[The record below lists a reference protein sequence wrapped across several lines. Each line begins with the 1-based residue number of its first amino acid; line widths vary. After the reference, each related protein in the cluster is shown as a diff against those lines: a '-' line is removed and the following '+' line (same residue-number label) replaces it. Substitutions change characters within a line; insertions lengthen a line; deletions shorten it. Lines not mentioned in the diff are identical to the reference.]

1 MRLIRTSHSVCERA
15 REATSLA
22 LDGELSQLDRARM
35 DAHLERCADCRA
47 FNAES
52 SAVAELLRQAPTEQ
66 MSVPIAL
73 PRARRL
79 SAARILQAGAAAAA
93 VALVA
98 GLSAIH
104 SVGQRSSP
112 AAVPNFK
119 LSPTASL
126 GHDDELAPIRHLTP
140 RIDYRTAL

>member
-1 MRLIRTSHSVCERA
+1 
-15 REATSLA
+15 
-22 LDGELSQLDRARM
+22 
-35 DAHLERCADCRA
+35 
-47 FNAES
+47 
-52 SAVAELLRQAPTEQ
+52 
-66 MSVPIAL
+66 
-73 PRARRL
+73 
-79 SAARILQAGAAAAA
+79 

-104 SVGQRSSP
+104 GVGQRSSTP
-112 AAVPNFK
+112 AVPTIK

>member
-15 REATSLA
+15 REAVSLA
-22 LDGELSQLDRARM
+22 LDCELPQLDQARV
-35 DAHLERCADCRA
+35 DAHLERCPDCRA
-47 FNAES
+47 FKAES
-52 SAVAELLRQAPTEQ
+52 SAVAQLLRQAPKEE
-66 MSVPIAL
+66 MSVAIAL

-79 SAARILQAGAAAAA
+79 SAARLLQAGAAAAA

-104 SVGQRSSP
+104 SVGQRSSAP
-112 AAVPNFK
+112 AAPHVK

-126 GHDDELAPIRHLTP
+126 GHDDELSPIRHLTP

>member
-1 MRLIRTSHSVCERA
+1 M
-15 REATSLA
+15 SLA
-22 LDGELSQLDRARM
+22 LDGELPQLDRARM
-35 DAHLERCADCRA
+35 DAHLERCPDCRA
-47 FNAES
+47 FEAES
-52 SAVAELLRQAPTEQ
+52 SVVAQLLRQAPKEE

-79 SAARILQAGAAAAA
+79 SAARMLQAGAAAAA

-98 GLSAIH
+98 GLSAAH
-104 SVGQRSSP
+104 SVGQRSSAP
-112 AAVPNFK
+112 TVPHFK

-126 GHDDELAPIRHLTP
+126 GHDDELAPIRQFTP

>member
-1 MRLIRTSHSVCERA
+1 
-15 REATSLA
+15 
-22 LDGELSQLDRARM
+22 
-35 DAHLERCADCRA
+35 
-47 FNAES
+47 
-52 SAVAELLRQAPTEQ
+52 
-66 MSVPIAL
+66 MSIPVVL

-79 SAARILQAGAAAAA
+79 SAARLLQAGAAAAA

-104 SVGQRSSP
+104 GVGQRSS
-112 AAVPNFK
+112 ASATPNIK

>member
-1 MRLIRTSHSVCERA
+1 MRLVRTYRLSCDRA
-15 REATSLA
+15 REALSLS
-22 LDGELSQLDRARM
+22 LDGELSELGQARL
-35 DAHLERCADCRA
+35 DAHIERCPDCRA
-47 FNAES
+47 FGAES
-52 SAVAELLRQAPTEQ
+52 STLTALLRQAPREE
-66 MSVPIAL
+66 MSVPIVM
-73 PRARRL
+73 PRPGRL

-104 SVGQRSSP
+104 GVGQRSSSP
-112 AAVPNFK
+112 AVPNFK

-126 GHDDELAPIRHLTP
+126 GHDDELAPIRRVTP